1 MTTNKTYTDII
12 LDRILLVNT
21 RYKETKSSRELSDI
35 RNLLNKILPD
45 YISYAQTFL
54 DEDFPKINLS
64 KDIFILISKVNLSYI
79 YIHLYIDTKLVGTF
93 KYTYKLSVLSL

>member
-1 MTTNKTYTDII
+1 MTTNKTYTEII

-21 RYKETKSSRELSDI
+21 RYKETKSSRELSEI

-54 DEDFPKINLS
+54 DKDFPKINLS